1 MKGKE
6 SMTKNNNFIR
16 KFSAGLMASLCAVSM
31 LATPMTGMISASA
44 ASSATENEA
53 FPSADEVIAQAAT
66 LLGSPYGWG
75 FKGYTGVYYQGSYSP
90 LSLDYVRQ
98 QGVDCSGLIYYTL
111 AHLGYSTSG
120 FSWNNPVPVDTPHWL
135 SVSDNCT
142 ITYNGVTSKI
152 DVEKEN
158 IPYKECPYWECA
170 DGSTITPGS
179 VVIADNL
186 DGEDHSWIYI
196 GEFNNRDEV
205 IAYLK
210 KIGVN
215 ESYINSNTV
224 GDGSGDGG
232 THWRIESNG
241 SQGCVINNRT
251 DGKQATALNM
261 FAFRVSKTDVEFSVT
276 KLDKD
281 TQMVIGKSPVDNSS
295 AVYGVY
301 KDKECK
307 NKVGEI
313 TIGEKGK
320 GTIKLPSG
328 TYYAKEIKAPT
339 GYELDP
345 TVHTL
350 KSGQTIQS
358 IEVTEKGSI
367 VVNKTA
373 EDGITSGREF
383 KVTGS
388 NGSSYTAKTNSN
400 GKAEFNN
407 LVVYDMKTGKPVT
420 YTVSEINV
428 DTRYVVPKA
437 QDVTLT
443 NGNAD
448 LTVAVDFENDLKKG
462 NIKINK
468 QSEDNQNGDRT
479 FTVTG
484 GGQTY
489 TMTTANDGTAIFAGI
504 PVYDSNNN
512 PITYTISEKDVP
524 VRYVVPAD
532 QKTTLTADATVDVK
546 FENKLKKFTAEVV
559 KKDAESVTAQG
570 DATLAGATYGLYHD
584 GNRVATYTTD
594 ENGHFITDEFVCGNY
609 TLQELTPSQGYQ
621 LNDEIYKVG
630 AEPQNYKVEV
640 NPIALDVTEDVVK
653 GKVSII
659 KHSDDGTTGIETPE
673 VGAEFEVFLK
683 SAGSYN
689 NAKEIEHDYLTT
701 DEYGFAE
708 TKELPYGTYT
718 VHQTT
723 GWKNTEYVED
733 FDVIIS
739 EDGKTYP
746 YILNDA
752 VITANI
758 RIVKKD
764 AETGN
769 VIPVSGVG
777 FKVWSVDDGKYIS
790 QSINY
795 PTEETIDTFYTNET
809 GSLMLPNELV
819 YGNYELHEVKAPTGY
834 FLNAEPV
841 AFVVDGTDKT
851 IEVEKYDTAQKGII
865 SVSKRG
871 DIFKTVKSIAPA
883 IRINENGETETAGYM
898 TYYPIF
904 EESSLGGAEF
914 EIIAAEDIY
923 TADGTLR
930 ASIGEVVADIITDA
944 NGNAATEPLYLG
956 KYIVREKTAPYGY
969 VLNSEEK
976 RVELTYAGQEVSIT
990 DAINN
995 TFYNDY
1001 QGVNI
1006 NLAKFME
1013 HDELFGIG
1021 TNNEYK
1027 SVVFGLYAAEDI
1039 TAVDGTVIPKDGFIA
1054 QVSLGEDMTATIT
1067 EKLPFAKYYVQEIA
1081 TDEHYMLN
1089 GEKYLVN
1096 FEYMGQKMT
1105 TVNIDCGTF
1114 INDLKRGS
1122 VSGKK
1127 VNEHGDPLENAL
1139 FGLFN
1144 AEETEF
1150 TAENAYFTDE
1160 SDEDGNFGFTD
1171 IPYGKYIVKE
1181 IAAPTGYILS
1191 DDQYPVTISE
1201 NDDIVEI
1208 TAENK
1213 PITVSIS
1220 KADIYGNELEGA
1232 SMQLIDENGD
1242 IVDEWTSDSDNHII
1256 TNIPAGGYTL
1266 KEVAAPDGYIIAT
1279 DISFTI
1285 DEYGNVTVDGVE
1297 AIAETEDGIPC
1308 VTMIDNTTIVKISK
1322 QDMTTGTELA
1332 GAKLQVIDKDGNVI
1346 EEWVSTNEPHYIE
1359 AKLIAGETYT
1369 LREITA
1375 PDGYNT
1381 AEDIEFTVNADGSVT
1396 EVTMKDEAIVVTVP
1410 TVPTGDTGKSLL
1422 GYIMLFI
1429 GLVIV
1434 NVLIFTRK
1442 KKEELSDDYAELCP
1456 DYIEG
1461 ENE

>member
-1 MKGKE
+1 
-6 SMTKNNNFIR
+6 MTKNNNFIR
-16 KFSAGLMASLCAVSM
+16 KLSAGLMASLCAVSM
-31 LATPMTGMISASA
+31 LTTPMTGIISASA
-44 ASSATENEA
+44 ASTSTENEA

-158 IPYKECPYWECA
+158 IPYKERPYWECA

-196 GEFNNRDEV
+196 GEFNNRDDV

-437 QDVTLT
+437 QNVTLT

-448 LTVAVDFENDLKKG
+448 LTVAVDFENGLKKG

-484 GGQTY
+484 DGQTY

-504 PVYDSNNN
+504 PVYDSNNK

-532 QKTTLTADATVDVK
+532 QKTALTADATVDVK

-559 KKDAESVTAQG
+559 KKDVESVTAQG

-584 GNRVATYTTD
+584 GERIATYTTD
-594 ENGHFITDEFVCGNY
+594 ENGHFITDEFPCGNY
-609 TLQELTPSQGYQ
+609 TLQELTPSKGYT

-630 AEPQNYKVEV
+630 AEPQNYEVEV

-659 KHSDDGTTGIETPE
+659 KHSDDEDE
-673 VGAEFEVFLK
+673 NVENLESDAEFEVYLK
-683 SAGSYN
+683 SAGSYDK
-689 NAKEIEHDYLTT
+689 AKETERDRLVT
-701 DEYGFAE
+701 DKDGFAQ
-708 TKELPYGTYT
+708 TKNMPYGTYT
-718 VHQTT
+718 VHQTKT
-723 GWKNTEYVED
+723 VNDAAFVTD
-733 FDVIIS
+733 FDVNIT
-739 EDGKTYP
+739 ENGKTYE
-746 YILNDA
+746 YILNNKPFRSYIH
-752 VITANI
+752 VSKI
-758 RIVKKD
+758 D
-764 AETGN
+764 AETGK
-769 VIPVSGVG
+769 VIPYEGAG
-777 FKVWSVDDGKYIS
+777 FKIYDGNGKLVNLGS
-790 QSINY
+790 
-795 PTEETIDTFYTNET
+795 DTLYTNKNGYLIT
-809 GSLMLPNELV
+809 PDSLKYGEYTLVEVQAPIGYVLDSTPVPFTVNADNANEENAV
-819 YGNYELHEVKAPTGY
+819 NIIRVTKA
-834 FLNAEPV
+834 
-841 AFVVDGTDKT
+841 
-851 IEVEKYDTAQKGII
+851 DTAQKGRI

-871 DIFKTVKSIAPA
+871 DIFKTVESIAPA
-883 IRINENGETETAGYM
+883 ISMNEDGEIETAGFM

-904 EESSLGGAEF
+904 EESGLGGAEF
-914 EIIAAEDIY
+914 EVIAAEDIY

-1054 QVSLGEDMTATIT
+1054 QVSLGENMTATIT

-1096 FEYMGQKMT
+1096 FEYMGQEQT
-1105 TVNIDCGTF
+1105 TVYIDCGTF

-1139 FGLFN
+1139 FGLFS
-1144 AEETEF
+1144 ADETEF
-1150 TAENAYFTDE
+1150 TAENAYLTDE
-1160 SDEDGNFGFTD
+1160 SDENGNFGFLD

-1191 DDQYPVTISE
+1191 DEQYPVTISE
-1201 NDDIVEI
+1201 NGDVIEI

-1213 PITVSIS
+1213 AITVSIS
-1220 KADIYGNELEGA
+1220 KADIYGTELEGA
-1232 SMQLIDENGD
+1232 SMQLIDENGE
-1242 IVDEWTSDSDNHII
+1242 VTDEWTSDGENHII
-1256 TNIPAGGYTL
+1256 TNIPAGSYTL

-1279 DISFTI
+1279 DIIFTI
-1285 DEYGNVTVDGVE
+1285 DEYGNVTVDDVE

-1396 EVTMKDEAIVVTVP
+1396 EVVMKDSKIITTTP
-1410 TVPTGDTGKSLL
+1410 TVPTGDAGNSPL
-1422 GYIMLFI
+1422 GYILLFI

-1434 NVLIFTRK
+1434 NVLLFTRK
-1442 KKEELSDDYAELCP
+1442 KKEEPADDYAELCP

>member
-1 MKGKE
+1 
-6 SMTKNNNFIR
+6 MTKNNTRNHKGFM
-16 KFSAGLMASLCAVSM
+16 KKLSAGLMASLCALSVIGSSV
-31 LATPMTGMISASA
+31 TNIGITASA
-44 ASSATENEA
+44 AMTTENTA
-53 FPSADEVIAQAAT
+53 FPSADAVIAQAAT

-75 FKGYTGVYYQGSYSP
+75 FKGYTGVYYQDSYSP

-98 QGVDCSGLIYYTL
+98 QGVDCSGLLYYTL
-111 AHLGYSTSG
+111 THLGYSTSG

-135 SVSDNCT
+135 SVNDNCT
-142 ITYNGVTSKI
+142 ITYKGVTSKI
-152 DVEKEN
+152 DVEKAN
-158 IPYKECPYWECA
+158 IPYTERPYWECA

-179 VVIADNL
+179 MVIADNL
-186 DGEDHSWIYI
+186 NGEDHSWIYM
-196 GEFNNRDEV
+196 GEFNNRNEV
-205 IAYLK
+205 ISYLK
-210 KIGVN
+210 SIGVN

-241 SQGCVINNRT
+241 SNGCVINNRT
-251 DGKQATALNM
+251 DGKKATAMNM
-261 FAFRVSKTDVEFSVT
+261 YAFRVTQNEVEFSVT

-313 TIGEKGK
+313 TIGDKGK

-339 GYELDP
+339 GYDIDA
-345 TVHTL
+345 TVYTL
-350 KSGQTIQS
+350 TSGKS
-358 IEVTEKGSI
+358 VTVNETRTSGKI

-373 EDGITSGREF
+373 EDGIVGDREF

-388 NGSSYTAKTNSN
+388 NGKTITKKTNGN
-400 GKAEFNN
+400 GVAEFSG
-407 LVVYDMKTGKPVT
+407 LDVYDLTNGKPVT
-420 YTVSEINV
+420 YNVSEINV
-428 DTRYVVPKA
+428 DNRYETPKA
-437 QDVTLT
+437 QDITLT
-443 NGNAD
+443 SGNAD
-448 LTVAVDFENDLKKG
+448 LTVAVDFENTLKKG

-468 QSEDNQNGDRT
+468 QSEDGQNGDRT
-479 FTVTG
+479 FTITG
-484 GGQTY
+484 GGETY
-489 TMTTANDGTAIFAGI
+489 TLTTANDGTAIIANI
-504 PVYDSNNN
+504 PVYDSSNQ

-532 QKTTLTADATVDVK
+532 QTATLTADATVDVK

-570 DATLAGATYGLYHD
+570 DATLAGATYGLYRD
-584 GNRVATYTTD
+584 GERVATYTTD

-609 TLQELTPSQGYQ
+609 TLQELTPSQRYQ

-673 VGAEFEVFLK
+673 NGAEFEVYLK

-689 NAKEIEHDYLTT
+689 NAKETERDYLTT

-739 EDGKTYP
+739 EEGKTYP

-777 FKVWSVDDGKYIS
+777 FKVWSIDDEKYIS
-790 QSINY
+790 QAVNY
-795 PTEETIDTFYTNET
+795 PEETTLDTFYTNET

-851 IEVEKYDTAQKGII
+851 IEVEKYDTAQKGRI

-871 DIFKTVKSIAPA
+871 DIFKTVRSIAPA
-883 IRINENGETETAGYM
+883 IRINENGETETAGCM

-904 EESSLGGAEF
+904 EESGLGGAEF
-914 EIIAAEDIY
+914 EVIAAEDIY

-1027 SVVFGLYAAEDI
+1027 SVLFGLYAAEEI
-1039 TAVDGTVIPKDGFIA
+1039 TAADGTVIPEDGFIA
-1054 QVSLGEDMTATIT
+1054 QVSLGEDMTATIA
-1067 EKLPFAKYYVQEIA
+1067 EKLPFGKYYVQEIA

-1096 FEYMGQKMT
+1096 YEYMGQKMT

-1114 INDLKRGS
+1114 INDLKRGT

-1139 FGLFN
+1139 FGLFS
-1144 AEETEF
+1144 ADETEF
-1150 TAENAYFTDE
+1150 TAENAYLTDE
-1160 SDEDGNFGFTD
+1160 SDENGNFGFVD

-1191 DDQYPVTISE
+1191 DEQYPVIISE
-1201 NDDIVEI
+1201 NGDVIEI

-1213 PITVSIS
+1213 AITVSIS
-1220 KADIYGNELEGA
+1220 KADIYGNELTGA

-1242 IVDEWTSDSDNHII
+1242 VIDEWTSDGENHII
-1256 TNIPAGGYTL
+1256 TNVPAGGYTL
-1266 KEVAAPDGYIIAT
+1266 KEVAAPDGYVIAT

-1285 DEYGNVTVDGVE
+1285 AEYGNVTVEGVE
-1297 AIAETEDGIPC
+1297 ATSETEDGIPC
-1308 VTMIDNTTIVKISK
+1308 VTMIDDTTIVKISK

-1346 EEWVSTNEPHYIE
+1346 EEWLSTNEPHYIE
-1359 AKLIAGETYT
+1359 AKLIAGESYT

-1396 EVTMKDEAIVVTVP
+1396 EVTMKDEVIVVTVP
-1410 TVPTGDTGKSLL
+1410 TVPTGDAGKSPL

-1429 GLVIV
+1429 GLVII
-1434 NVLIFTRK
+1434 NVLLFTRK
-1442 KKEELSDDYAELCP
+1442 KKEEPSDDYAELCP

>member
-1 MKGKE
+1 MI
-6 SMTKNNNFIR
+6 KNRIINRIG
-16 KFSAGLMASLCAVSM
+16 AGLLAMSCAFSVLGTTIPS
-31 LATPMTGMISASA
+31 ISANA
-44 ASSATENEA
+44 AMTTENEA
-53 FPSADEVIAQAAT
+53 FPSADEVIAEAAT

-75 FKGYTGVYYQGSYSP
+75 FKGYTGVYYQDSYSP

-135 SVSDNCT
+135 SLNDNCT
-142 ITYNGVTSKI
+142 ITYKGVTSKI

-158 IPYKECPYWECA
+158 ISYKERPYWECA

-186 DGEDHSWIYI
+186 NGEDHSWIYI

-215 ESYINSNTV
+215 ESYININTV

-261 FAFRVSKTDVEFSVT
+261 FAFRVSERDVTFEI
-276 KLDKD
+276 DKYNKD
-281 TQMVIGKSPVDNSS
+281 GNLVGKSAVDNSS
-295 AVYGVY
+295 AVYGIY
-301 KDKECK
+301 SDKECTK
-307 NKVGEI
+307 SVGTI
-313 TIGEKGK
+313 TIGADGK
-320 GTIKLPSG
+320 GATSLPRG

-345 TVHTL
+345 TVY
-350 KSGQTIQS
+350 TITPGTTN
-358 IEVTEKGSI
+358 VTEDYKFGSI
-367 VVNKTA
+367 KINKTA
-373 EDGITSGREF
+373 EDGVIADREF
-383 KVTGS
+383 KMSWTE
-388 NGSSYTAKTNSN
+388 NGKEQSKTAKTDNS
-400 GKAEFNN
+400 GIAYFPN
-407 LVVYDMKTGKPVT
+407 LKVYDISSGNAIS
-420 YTVSEINV
+420 YTVSEVNT
-428 DTRYVVPKA
+428 DAKYVVPKS
-437 QDVTLT
+437 QDITLT
-443 NGNAD
+443 SGNAD
-448 LTVAVDFENDLKKG
+448 L
-462 NIKINK
+462 
-468 QSEDNQNGDRT
+468 
-479 FTVTG
+479 
-484 GGQTY
+484 
-489 TMTTANDGTAIFAGI
+489 
-504 PVYDSNNN
+504 
-512 PITYTISEKDVP
+512 
-524 VRYVVPAD
+524 
-532 QKTTLTADATVDVK
+532 TVDVK
-546 FENKLKKFTAEVV
+546 FENKLKKFTAEIT
-559 KKDAESVTAQG
+559 KKDSENITAQG
-570 DATLAGATYGLYHD
+570 DATLAGATYGLYRD

-594 ENGHFITDEFVCGNY
+594 ENGHFVTDEFVCGNY

-653 GKVSII
+653 GRISLI

-673 VGAEFEVFLK
+673 NGAEFEVYLK

-689 NAKEIEHDYLTT
+689 NAKETERDYLIT
-701 DEYGFAE
+701 DENGYAQ

-718 VHQTT
+718 VHQIT
-723 GWKNTEYVED
+723 GWENTDYVED
-733 FDVIIS
+733 FDVIVD
-739 EDGKTYP
+739 ENGKNYP

-769 VIPVSGVG
+769 VIPVSGIG
-777 FKVWSVDDGKYIS
+777 FQIWSVDDEKYIS

-795 PTEETIDTFYTNET
+795 PEETTLDTFYTNET
-809 GSLMLPNELV
+809 GSLMLPKELV

-841 AFVVDGTDKT
+841 PFTVDGTEKT
-851 IEVEKYDTAQKGII
+851 IEVEKYDTAQKGRI

-871 DIFKTVKSIAPA
+871 EIFKSVQAVGPA
-883 IRINENGETETAGYM
+883 IWTDENGATQTAGFM
-898 TYYPIF
+898 TYTPVF
-904 EESSLGGAEF
+904 EESGLGGAEF
-914 EIIAAEDIY
+914 EVVAAEDIY

-930 ASIGEVVADIITDA
+930 ATNGEVVADIITDKD
-944 NGNAATEPLYLG
+944 GNAATEPLYLG
-956 KYIVREKTAPYGY
+956 KYIVKEKKAPYGY
-969 VLNSEEK
+969 VLNTEAKE
-976 RVELTYAGQEVSIT
+976 VELTYAGQEVAIT

-995 TFYNDY
+995 TFNNDY
-1001 QGVNI
+1001 QGVKI
-1006 NLAKFME
+1006 SLAKFME
-1013 HDELFGIG
+1013 HDELYDIG
-1021 TNNEYK
+1021 DKDEYK
-1027 SVVFGLYAAEDI
+1027 NVIFGLYAAEDI
-1039 TAVDGTVIPKDGFIA
+1039 TAADGTVIPENGFIA
-1054 QVSLGEDMTATIT
+1054 QVSLGEYMTATIA
-1067 EKLPFAKYYVQEIA
+1067 EKLPFSRYYVQEIA
-1081 TDEHYMLN
+1081 TDEHYVIN
-1089 GEKYLVN
+1089 GEKNLVN
-1096 FEYMGQKMT
+1096 FQYMGQEMT

-1127 VNEHGDPLENAL
+1127 VNEHGDSLENAL
-1139 FGLFN
+1139 FGLFKKD
-1144 AEETEF
+1144 ETEF
-1150 TAENAYFTDE
+1150 TAENAYLTST

-1171 IPYGKYIVKE
+1171 IPYGEYIVKE
-1181 IAAPTGYILS
+1181 IATPTGYILS
-1191 DDQYPVTISE
+1191 DEQYPVVIAE
-1201 NDDIVEI
+1201 DGDVVEI

-1213 PITVSIS
+1213 VITVSIS
-1220 KADIYGNELEGA
+1220 KVDLYGNELTGA

-1242 IVDEWTSDSDNHII
+1242 IVDEWTSDGENHII

-1266 KEVAAPDGYIIAT
+1266 KEIAAPDGYVIAT

-1285 DEYGNVTVDGVE
+1285 DEYGNVTVKNVDT
-1297 AIAETEDGIPC
+1297 AAFTEDGIPY
-1308 VTMIDNTTIVKISK
+1308 VPMVDNATIVKISK
-1322 QDMTTGTELA
+1322 QDMTNGTELA
-1332 GAKLQVIDKDGNVI
+1332 GAKLQVIDKDGKVV
-1346 EEWVSTNEPHYIE
+1346 EEWVSGIEPHFIK

-1369 LREITA
+1369 LHEITA

-1381 AEDIEFTVNADGSVT
+1381 AEDIEFTVNADGIVT
-1396 EVTMKDEAIVVTVP
+1396 EVTMKDKAIVV
-1410 TVPTGDTGKSLL
+1410 TVPTGDTGKDPL
-1422 GYIMLFI
+1422 GYILLFI

-1434 NVLIFTRK
+1434 NVLLFTRK
-1442 KKEELSDDYAELCP
+1442 KKEEPVDDYAELCP
-1456 DYIEG
+1456 DFIEG

>member
-1 MKGKE
+1 
-6 SMTKNNNFIR
+6 MTKNDNFIR
-16 KFSAGLMASLCAVSM
+16 KISAGLMASLCAVSM

-44 ASSATENEA
+44 ASAATENEA

-111 AHLGYSTSG
+111 SHLGYSTSG

-135 SVSDNCT
+135 SVNDNCT

-158 IPYKECPYWECA
+158 IPYKQRPYWECA

-205 IAYLK
+205 IAYLR

-215 ESYINSNTV
+215 ENYINSTTV
-224 GDGSGDGG
+224 GDGNGEGG

-261 FAFRVSKTDVEFSVT
+261 FAFRVSKADVEFSVT

-295 AVYGVY
+295 AIYGVY

-345 TVHTL
+345 TIHTL

-373 EDGITSGREF
+373 EDGITSDREF

-420 YTVSEINV
+420 YTISEINV
-428 DTRYVVPKA
+428 DTRYVEPKA

-448 LTVAVDFENDLKKG
+448 LTIAVDFENNLKKG

-468 QSEDNQNGDRT
+468 QSEDNQNGDRY
-479 FTVTG
+479 FVVTG

-512 PITYTISEKDVP
+512 PITYTIYEKDVP

-546 FENKLKKFTAEVV
+546 FENKLKKFTAEVI

-584 GNRVATYTTD
+584 GERIATYTTD
-594 ENGHFITDEFVCGNY
+594 ENGYFITDEFPCGNY
-609 TLQELTPSQGYQ
+609 TLQELTPSKGYT

-630 AEPQNYKVEV
+630 AEPQNYEIETS
-640 NPIALDVTEDVVK
+640 PIALDVTEEVVK

-659 KHSDDGTTGIETPE
+659 KHSDDNDNTVENLE
-673 VGAEFEVFLK
+673 SGAEFEVYLK
-683 SAGSYN
+683 SAGGYDK
-689 NAKEIEHDYLTT
+689 AKETERDYLIT
-701 DEYGFAE
+701 DGKGYAE

-718 VHQTT
+718 VHQTKT
-723 GWKNTEYVED
+723 VNDAAFVDD
-733 FDVIIS
+733 FDVNII
-739 EDGKTYP
+739 ENHRTYE
-746 YILNDA
+746 YILNNKPFRSYIH
-752 VITANI
+752 VTKI
-758 RIVKKD
+758 D
-764 AETGN
+764 AETGK
-769 VIPVSGVG
+769 VIPYEGAG
-777 FKVWSVDDGKYIS
+777 FKIYDGNGKIVNLGTD
-790 QSINY
+790 IL
-795 PTEETIDTFYTNET
+795 YTNKDGYLVT
-809 GSLMLPNELV
+809 PDSLKYGEYTLV
-819 YGNYELHEVKAPTGY
+819 EVQAPMGYVLDSTPVPFRVNADNADEENAVNIIKVIKA
-834 FLNAEPV
+834 
-841 AFVVDGTDKT
+841 DS
-851 IEVEKYDTAQKGII
+851 AQKGKI

-871 DIFKTVKSIAPA
+871 DIFQSVTA
-883 IRINENGETETAGYM
+883 ISSAYENKDGEYM
-898 TYYPIF
+898 ESSTTYTPVF
-904 EESSLGGAEF
+904 EESGLSGAEF
-914 EIIAAEDIY
+914 EVIAAEDIY
-923 TADGTLR
+923 TADGSLR
-930 ASIGEVVADIITDA
+930 AEKEEIVADIITDA
-944 NGNAATEPLYLG
+944 DGNAVTEPLYLG

-969 VLNSEEK
+969 ILNSEAKE
-976 RVELTYAGQEVSIT
+976 VELIYAGQEVSIT

-1013 HDELFGIG
+1013 DDELFDIG

-1027 SVVFGLYAAEDI
+1027 SVLFGLYAAEDI
-1039 TAVDGTVIPKDGFIA
+1039 TAADGTVIPEDGFIA
-1054 QVSLGEDMTATIT
+1054 QVSLGEDMTATIA

-1096 FEYMGQKMT
+1096 FEYMGQEQT
-1105 TVNIDCGTF
+1105 TVYIDCGTF

-1139 FGLFN
+1139 FGLFS

-1150 TAENAYFTDE
+1150 TVENAYLTDE
-1160 SDEDGNFGFTD
+1160 SDKGGNFSFTD

-1181 IAAPTGYILS
+1181 ITAPTGYILS
-1191 DDQYPVTISE
+1191 DEQYPVTISE
-1201 NDDIVEI
+1201 NGDVVEI

-1213 PITVSIS
+1213 AITVSIS
-1220 KADIYGNELEGA
+1220 KEDIYGNELEGA
-1232 SMQLIDENGD
+1232 SMKLIDENGD
-1242 IVDEWTSDSDNHII
+1242 IVDEWTSDGENHII

-1266 KEVAAPDGYIIAT
+1266 KEVAAPDGYVIAT

-1285 DEYGNVTVDGVE
+1285 DKYGNITVDGVE
-1297 AIAETEDGIPC
+1297 ATAETEDGIPC

-1322 QDMTTGTELA
+1322 QDMTTGTELS
-1332 GAKLQVIDKDGNVI
+1332 GAKLQIIDKDGNVI

-1396 EVTMKDEAIVVTVP
+1396 EVVMKDSKIITTTP
-1410 TVPTGDTGKSLL
+1410 TVPTGDAGKSPL
-1422 GYIMLFI
+1422 GYILLFI

-1434 NVLIFTRK
+1434 NVLLFTKK
-1442 KKEELSDDYAELCP
+1442 KKEELADDYAELCP

>member
-1 MKGKE
+1 
-6 SMTKNNNFIR
+6 
-16 KFSAGLMASLCAVSM
+16 
-31 LATPMTGMISASA
+31 
-44 ASSATENEA
+44 
-53 FPSADEVIAQAAT
+53 
-66 LLGSPYGWG
+66 
-75 FKGYTGVYYQGSYSP
+75 
-90 LSLDYVRQ
+90 
-98 QGVDCSGLIYYTL
+98 
-111 AHLGYSTSG
+111 
-120 FSWNNPVPVDTPHWL
+120 
-135 SVSDNCT
+135 
-142 ITYNGVTSKI
+142 
-152 DVEKEN
+152 
-158 IPYKECPYWECA
+158 
-170 DGSTITPGS
+170 
-179 VVIADNL
+179 
-186 DGEDHSWIYI
+186 
-196 GEFNNRDEV
+196 
-205 IAYLK
+205 
-210 KIGVN
+210 
-215 ESYINSNTV
+215 
-224 GDGSGDGG
+224 
-232 THWRIESNG
+232 
-241 SQGCVINNRT
+241 
-251 DGKQATALNM
+251 
-261 FAFRVSKTDVEFSVT
+261 
-276 KLDKD
+276 
-281 TQMVIGKSPVDNSS
+281 
-295 AVYGVY
+295 
-301 KDKECK
+301 
-307 NKVGEI
+307 
-313 TIGEKGK
+313 
-320 GTIKLPSG
+320 
-328 TYYAKEIKAPT
+328 
-339 GYELDP
+339 
-345 TVHTL
+345 
-350 KSGQTIQS
+350 
-358 IEVTEKGSI
+358 
-367 VVNKTA
+367 
-373 EDGITSGREF
+373 
-383 KVTGS
+383 
-388 NGSSYTAKTNSN
+388 
-400 GKAEFNN
+400 
-407 LVVYDMKTGKPVT
+407 
-420 YTVSEINV
+420 
-428 DTRYVVPKA
+428 
-437 QDVTLT
+437 
-443 NGNAD
+443 
-448 LTVAVDFENDLKKG
+448 
-462 NIKINK
+462 
-468 QSEDNQNGDRT
+468 
-479 FTVTG
+479 
-484 GGQTY
+484 
-489 TMTTANDGTAIFAGI
+489 MTTANDGTAIFAGI
-504 PVYDSNNN
+504 PVYDSKNK

-559 KKDAESVTAQG
+559 KKDVESVTAQG

-594 ENGHFITDEFVCGNY
+594 ENGHFVTDEFVCGNY
-609 TLQELTPSQGYQ
+609 TLQELTPSKGYT

-673 VGAEFEVFLK
+673 VGAEFEVYLK
-683 SAGSYN
+683 SADSYD
-689 NAKEIEHDYLTT
+689 NAKENERDYLIT

-777 FKVWSVDDGKYIS
+777 FKVWSIDDEKYIS
-790 QSINY
+790 QSVNY
-795 PTEETIDTFYTNET
+795 PVEETIDTFYTNET

-851 IEVEKYDTAQKGII
+851 IEVEKYDIAQKGRI

-871 DIFKTVKSIAPA
+871 DIFKTVRSIAPA
-883 IRINENGETETAGYM
+883 IRINENGETETAGCM

-904 EESSLGGAEF
+904 EESGLGGAEF
-914 EIIAAEDIY
+914 EVIAAEDIY

-930 ASIGEVVADIITDA
+930 ASAGEVVADIITDKD
-944 NGNAATEPLYLG
+944 GNAATVPLYLG
-956 KYIVREKTAPYGY
+956 KYIVREKIAPYGY
-969 VLNSEEK
+969 VLCSEEK
-976 RVELTYAGQEVSIT
+976 EVELTYAGQEVSIT
-990 DAINN
+990 DTVKS
-995 TFYNDY
+995 TFNNDY

-1013 HDELFGIG
+1013 HDELFDIG
-1021 TNNEYK
+1021 DNNEYK
-1027 SVVFGLYAAEDI
+1027 SVLFGLYAAEEI
-1039 TAVDGTVIPKDGFIA
+1039 TAADGTVIPEDGFIA
-1054 QVSLGEDMTATIT
+1054 QVSLGEDMTATIA
-1067 EKLPFAKYYVQEIA
+1067 EKLPFGKYYVQEIA

-1096 FEYMGQKMT
+1096 YEYMGQKMT

-1139 FGLFN
+1139 FGLFS
-1144 AEETEF
+1144 ADETEF
-1150 TAENAYFTDE
+1150 TAENAYLTDE
-1160 SDEDGNFGFTD
+1160 SDENGNFGFVD

-1191 DDQYPVTISE
+1191 DEQYPVTISE
-1201 NDDIVEI
+1201 NGDVIEI

-1213 PITVSIS
+1213 AITVSIS

-1232 SMQLIDENGD
+1232 SMQLIDENGEV
-1242 IVDEWTSDSDNHII
+1242 VDEWTSDGENHII
-1256 TNIPAGGYTL
+1256 TNIPAGSYTL

-1279 DISFTI
+1279 DIIFTI
-1285 DEYGNVTVDGVE
+1285 DEYGNVTVDDVE

-1308 VTMIDNTTIVKISK
+1308 VTIIDNTTIVKISK

-1396 EVTMKDEAIVVTVP
+1396 EVVMKDSKIIT
-1410 TVPTGDTGKSLL
+1410 TTPTGDEGNSPL
-1422 GYIMLFI
+1422 GYILLFI

-1434 NVLIFTRK
+1434 NVLLFTRK
-1442 KKEELSDDYAELCP
+1442 KKEEPSDDYAELCP

>member
-1 MKGKE
+1 
-6 SMTKNNNFIR
+6 MTKNNSIIR
-16 KFSAGLMASLCAVSM
+16 KLSAGLMASLCAVSM
-31 LATPMTGMISASA
+31 LATPMTGVLTASA
-44 ASSATENEA
+44 ASTSTENEA

-75 FKGYTGVYYQGSYSP
+75 FKGYTGVYYQDSYSP

-135 SVSDNCT
+135 SVNDNCT

-158 IPYKECPYWECA
+158 IPYKERPYWECA

-186 DGEDHSWIYI
+186 NGEDHSWIYI

-313 TIGEKGK
+313 TIGDKGK
-320 GTIKLPSG
+320 GSIKLPNG

-339 GYELDP
+339 GYDLDP
-345 TVHTL
+345 TVYPL
-350 KSGQTIQS
+350 KAGQTVQS

-373 EDGITSGREF
+373 EDGIKGDREF

-420 YTVSEINV
+420 YTISEINV
-428 DTRYVVPKA
+428 DTRYEVPKA
-437 QDVTLT
+437 QDVTLI

-448 LTVAVDFENDLKKG
+448 LTVAVDFENVLKKG

-468 QSEDNQNGDRT
+468 QSEDGQNGDRT
-479 FTVTG
+479 FTITG
-484 GGQTY
+484 GGETY
-489 TMTTANDGTAIFAGI
+489 TLTTANDGTAILASI
-504 PVYDSNNN
+504 PVYDSSNQ

-532 QKTTLTADATVDVK
+532 QTATLTADATVNVK
-546 FENKLKKFTAEVV
+546 FENKLKKFTAEIA
-559 KKDAESVTAQG
+559 KKDSENITAQG
-570 DATLAGATYGLYHD
+570 DATLAGATYGLYRD
-584 GNRVATYTTD
+584 GERVATYTTD
-594 ENGHFITDEFVCGNY
+594 ENGHFVTDEFVCGNY

-621 LNDEIYKVG
+621 LNDEIYAVG

-653 GKVSII
+653 GNISII
-659 KHSDDGTTGIETPE
+659 KHSDDEDDKVENLET
-673 VGAEFEVFLK
+673 GAEFEVYLK
-683 SAGSYN
+683 SAGNYDK
-689 NAKEIEHDYLTT
+689 AKETERDYLTT
-701 DEYGFAE
+701 DENGFAQ
-708 TKELPYGTYT
+708 TKDMPYGVYT
-718 VHQTT
+718 VHQTKT
-723 GWKNTEYVED
+723 VNDAAFVAD
-733 FDVIIS
+733 FDVTIAK
-739 EDGKTYP
+739 EGQTYE
-746 YILNDA
+746 YILNNKPFRSYIH
-752 VITANI
+752 VTK
-758 RIVKKD
+758 VD
-764 AETGN
+764 AETGK
-769 VIPVSGVG
+769 VIPYEGAG
-777 FKVWSVDDGKYIS
+777 FQIYDSNGNL
-790 QSINY
+790 INLG
-795 PTEETIDTFYTNET
+795 TDTFYTNSEGYLIT
-809 GSLMLPNELV
+809 PDSLKYGDYSLV
-819 YGNYELHEVKAPTGY
+819 EVQAPVGY
-834 FLNAEPV
+834 VLDSTPVSFTVNAENADEGNAV
-841 AFVVDGTDKT
+841 NIIKVTKA
-851 IEVEKYDTAQKGII
+851 DTAQKGRI

-871 DIFKTVKSIAPA
+871 EIFKTVQAIGPA
-883 IRINENGETETAGYM
+883 IWTDENGETQTAGFT
-898 TYYPIF
+898 TYTPVF
-904 EESSLGGAEF
+904 EESGLGGAEF
-914 EIIAAEDIY
+914 EVIAAEDIY

-930 ASIGEVVADIITDA
+930 ASAGEVVADIITDKD
-944 NGNAATEPLYLG
+944 GNASTEPLYLG
-956 KYIVREKTAPYGY
+956 KYVVKEKTAPYGY
-969 VLNSEEK
+969 VQNDEAKE
-976 RVELTYAGQEVSIT
+976 VELTYAGQEVSIT
-990 DAINN
+990 DAVNN
-995 TFYNDY
+995 TFNNDY
-1001 QGVNI
+1001 QRVKI
-1006 NLAKFME
+1006 SLAKFME
-1013 HDELFGIG
+1013 HDELFDIG
-1021 TNNEYK
+1021 ENDEYK
-1027 SVVFGLYAAEDI
+1027 KVTFGLYAAEDI
-1039 TAVDGTVIPKDGFIA
+1039 TAADGTVIPEDGFIA
-1054 QVSLGEDMTATIT
+1054 QVSLGEDMTADFT
-1067 EKLPFAKYYVQEIA
+1067 EKLPFSRYYVQEIA

-1096 FEYMGQKMT
+1096 FQYMGQEMS

-1114 INDLKRGS
+1114 INDIKRGS

-1127 VNEHGDPLENAL
+1127 VNENGDPLENAL
-1139 FGLFN
+1139 FGLFK
-1144 AEETEF
+1144 ADETEF
-1150 TAENAYFTDE
+1150 TAENAYLTDE

-1171 IPYGKYIVKE
+1171 IPYGEYIVKE

-1191 DDQYPVTISE
+1191 DEQYPVAIAE
-1201 NDDIVEI
+1201 NGDIVEI

-1213 PITVSIS
+1213 ALTVSIS
-1220 KADIYGNELEGA
+1220 KEDLYGNELTGA
-1232 SMQLIDENGD
+1232 SMQLIDENGK
-1242 IVDEWTSDSDNHII
+1242 IVEEWTSDGENHII

-1266 KEVAAPDGYIIAT
+1266 KEVAAPDGYVIAT

-1297 AIAETEDGIPC
+1297 ANAFDDDGNPI
-1308 VTMIDNTTIVKISK
+1308 VTMIDDATLVKISK

-1332 GAKLQVIDKDGNVI
+1332 GATLQVIDKDGTVV
-1346 EEWVSTNEPHYIE
+1346 EEWVSGTEPHYIE

-1381 AEDIEFTVNADGSVT
+1381 AEDIEFTVKADGSVT
-1396 EVTMKDEAIVVTVP
+1396 EVTMKDEAIIVTTPNVA
-1410 TVPTGDTGKSLL
+1410 TGDTGKSPL
-1422 GYIMLFI
+1422 GYIMLI
-1429 GLVIV
+1429 AGLVLLTV
-1434 NVLIFTRK
+1434 SIFARK
-1442 KKEELSDDYAELCP
+1442 KKEEPADDYAELCP
-1456 DYIEG
+1456 DFIEG
-1461 ENE
+1461 EED

>member
-1 MKGKE
+1 MYNRIIKRIG
-6 SMTKNNNFIR
+6 
-16 KFSAGLMASLCAVSM
+16 AGLIAMSCAFSV
-31 LATPMTGMISASA
+31 LGATIPSISANA
-44 ASSATENEA
+44 AMTTENSA
-53 FPSADEVIAQAAT
+53 FPSADEVVAEAAT
-66 LLGSPYGWG
+66 LLGAPYGWG
-75 FKGYTGVYYQGSYSP
+75 FKGYTGVYYQDSYSP
-90 LSLDYVRQ
+90 LTLDYVRQ

-158 IPYKECPYWECA
+158 ISYKERPYWECA

-241 SQGCVINNRT
+241 SQGCVINNKT
-251 DGKQATALNM
+251 DGKQATVLNM
-261 FAFRVSKTDVEFSVT
+261 SAFRITERDVTFEISKYNTDGNLV
-276 KLDKD
+276 
-281 TQMVIGKSPVDNSS
+281 GKSSVDNSS
-295 AVYGVY
+295 AVYGIY
-301 KDKECK
+301 SDKECTK
-307 NKVGEI
+307 SVGTI
-313 TIGEKGK
+313 TIGADGR
-320 GTIKLPSG
+320 GAISLPSG

-339 GYELDP
+339 GYDVDP
-345 TVHTL
+345 TVY
-350 KSGQTIQS
+350 TITPGS
-358 IEVTEKGSI
+358 TNVTEKYKFGSI
-367 VVNKTA
+367 KINKTA
-373 EDGITSGREF
+373 EDGAVADREF
-383 KVTGS
+383 KVSWTE
-388 NGSSYTAKTNSN
+388 NGKEKSKTAKTDSSGNAS
-400 GKAEFNN
+400 FPN
-407 LVVYDMKTGKPVT
+407 LKVYDMNSGKPIS
-420 YTVSEINV
+420 YNVSEINV
-428 DTRYVVPKA
+428 DTKYVTPKA
-437 QDVTLT
+437 YDITLT
-443 NGNAD
+443 DGNAD
-448 LTVAVDFENDLKKG
+448 L
-462 NIKINK
+462 
-468 QSEDNQNGDRT
+468 S
-479 FTVTG
+479 
-484 GGQTY
+484 
-489 TMTTANDGTAIFAGI
+489 
-504 PVYDSNNN
+504 
-512 PITYTISEKDVP
+512 
-524 VRYVVPAD
+524 
-532 QKTTLTADATVDVK
+532 VDVK

-559 KKDAESVTAQG
+559 KKDSESVTAQG

-584 GNRVATYTTD
+584 GYRVATYTTD
-594 ENGHFITDEFVCGNY
+594 ENGHFVTDEFVCGNY
-609 TLQELTPSQGYQ
+609 TLQELTPSKGYT
-621 LNDEIYKVG
+621 LNDEIHKVG
-630 AEPQNYKVEV
+630 AEPQNYKVET
-640 NPIALDVTEDVVK
+640 NPIALNVTEDVVK

-673 VGAEFEVFLK
+673 NGAEFEVYLK

-689 NAKEIEHDYLTT
+689 NAKETERDYLTT
-701 DEYGFAE
+701 DENGFAE

-764 AETGN
+764 AETGK
-769 VIPVSGVG
+769 VIPVSGIG
-777 FKVWSVDDGKYIS
+777 FKVWCVDNEKYIS
-790 QSINY
+790 QTVNY
-795 PTEETIDTFYTNET
+795 PSEETIDTFYTNET
-809 GSLMLPNELV
+809 GTLMLPGELA

-834 FLNAEPV
+834 FLNSVPV
-841 AFVVDGTDKT
+841 PFTVDGTEKT
-851 IEVEKYDTAQKGII
+851 VEVEKFDTAQKGRI

-871 DIFKTVKSIAPA
+871 EMFKTVQAIGPA
-883 IRINENGETETAGYM
+883 IHTNEDGEIETAGFT
-898 TYYPIF
+898 TYTPVF
-904 EESSLGGAEF
+904 EEGGLGGAEF
-914 EIIAAEDIY
+914 EVIAAEDIY

-930 ASIGEVVADIITDA
+930 ASAGEVVADIITDKD
-944 NGNAATEPLYLG
+944 GNASTEPLYLG

-969 VLNSEEK
+969 VLNDEAKE
-976 RVELTYAGQEVSIT
+976 VELTYAGQEVSIT
-990 DAINN
+990 DAVNN
-995 TFYNDY
+995 TFNNDY
-1001 QGVNI
+1001 QRVKI
-1006 NLAKFME
+1006 SLAKFME
-1013 HDELFGIG
+1013 HDELFDIG
-1021 TNNEYK
+1021 ENDEYK
-1027 SVVFGLYAAEDI
+1027 KVTFGLYAAEDI
-1039 TAVDGTVIPKDGFIA
+1039 TAADGTVIPKDGFIA
-1054 QVSLGEDMTATIT
+1054 QVSLGEDMTADFT
-1067 EKLPFAKYYVQEIA
+1067 EKLPFSRYYVQEIA

-1089 GEKYLVN
+1089 GEKCLVN
-1096 FEYMGQKMT
+1096 FQYMGQDMK
-1105 TVNIDCGTF
+1105 TVDIDCGTF
-1114 INDLKRGS
+1114 INDIKRGS

-1127 VNEHGDPLENAL
+1127 VNENGDPLENAL
-1139 FGLFN
+1139 FGLFS
-1144 AEETEF
+1144 ADETEF
-1150 TAENAYFTDE
+1150 TAENAYLTDE

-1171 IPYGKYIVKE
+1171 IPFGEYIVKE

-1191 DDQYPVTISE
+1191 DEQYPVVIAE
-1201 NDDIVEI
+1201 NGDVVEI

-1213 PITVSIS
+1213 AITVSIS
-1220 KADIYGNELEGA
+1220 KEDLYGNELTGA
-1232 SMQLIDENGD
+1232 SMKLIDENGD
-1242 IVDEWTSDSDNHII
+1242 IVDEWTSDGENHII

-1322 QDMTTGTELA
+1322 QDMTTGTELS

-1375 PDGYNT
+1375 PDGYNA

-1396 EVTMKDEAIVVTVP
+1396 EVVMKDSKIITTTP
-1410 TVPTGDTGKSLL
+1410 TVPTGDPGKSPL
-1422 GYIMLFI
+1422 GYILLFI

-1434 NVLIFTRK
+1434 NVLLFTCK
-1442 KKEELSDDYAELCP
+1442 KKEEPADDYAELCP

>member
-1 MKGKE
+1 
-6 SMTKNNNFIR
+6 MTKNNNFIR
-16 KFSAGLMASLCAVSM
+16 KLSAGLMASLCAVSM
-31 LATPMTGMISASA
+31 LTTPMTGIISASA
-44 ASSATENEA
+44 ASTSTENEA
-53 FPSADEVIAQAAT
+53 FPSADEVI
-66 LLGSPYGWG
+66 GWG

-158 IPYKECPYWECA
+158 IPYKERPYWECA

-437 QDVTLT
+437 QNVTLT

-448 LTVAVDFENDLKKG
+448 LTVAVDFENGLNKG

-484 GGQTY
+484 DGQTY

-504 PVYDSNNN
+504 PVYDSNNK

-532 QKTTLTADATVDVK
+532 QKTALTADATVDVK
-546 FENKLKKFTAEVV
+546 FENKLKKFTAEIV

-584 GNRVATYTTD
+584 GERIATYTTD
-594 ENGHFITDEFVCGNY
+594 ENGHFITDEFPCGNY
-609 TLQELTPSQGYQ
+609 TLQELTPSKGYT

-630 AEPQNYKVEV
+630 AEPQNYEVEV

-659 KHSDDGTTGIETPE
+659 KHSDDEDE
-673 VGAEFEVFLK
+673 NVENLESDAEFEVYLK
-683 SAGSYN
+683 SAGSYDK
-689 NAKEIEHDYLTT
+689 AKETERDRLVT
-701 DEYGFAE
+701 DKDGFAQ
-708 TKELPYGTYT
+708 TKNMPYGTYT
-718 VHQTT
+718 VHQTKT
-723 GWKNTEYVED
+723 VNDAAFVTD
-733 FDVIIS
+733 FDVNIT
-739 EDGKTYP
+739 ENGKTYE
-746 YILNDA
+746 YILNNKPFRSYIH
-752 VITANI
+752 VSKI
-758 RIVKKD
+758 D
-764 AETGN
+764 AETGK
-769 VIPVSGVG
+769 VIPYEGAG
-777 FKVWSVDDGKYIS
+777 FKIYDGNGKLVNLGTDIL
-790 QSINY
+790 
-795 PTEETIDTFYTNET
+795 YTNNEGYLIT
-809 GSLMLPNELV
+809 PESLKYGDYTLVEVLAPIGYVLDSSPVPFTVNADNANEENAV
-819 YGNYELHEVKAPTGY
+819 NIIRVTKA
-834 FLNAEPV
+834 
-841 AFVVDGTDKT
+841 
-851 IEVEKYDTAQKGII
+851 DTAQKGRI

-871 DIFKTVKSIAPA
+871 DIFKTVESIAPA
-883 IRINENGETETAGYM
+883 ISMNEDGEIETAGFM

-904 EESSLGGAEF
+904 EESGLNGAEF
-914 EIIAAEDIY
+914 EVTAAEDIY
-923 TADGTLR
+923 TADGTIR

-956 KYIVREKTAPYGY
+956 KYIVREKIAPYGY
-969 VLNSEEK
+969 VLCSEEK
-976 RVELTYAGQEVSIT
+976 EVELTYAGQEVSIT
-990 DAINN
+990 DTVKS

-1006 NLAKFME
+1006 SLAKFME
-1013 HDELFGIG
+1013 HDELFDIG

-1027 SVVFGLYAAEDI
+1027 SVLFGLYSAEEI
-1039 TAVDGTVIPKDGFIA
+1039 TAADGTVIPEDGFIA
-1054 QVSLGEDMTATIT
+1054 QVSLGEDMTATIA
-1067 EKLPFAKYYVQEIA
+1067 EKLPFGKYYVQEIA

-1096 FEYMGQKMT
+1096 YEYMGQKMT

-1139 FGLFN
+1139 FGLFS
-1144 AEETEF
+1144 ADETEF
-1150 TAENAYFTDE
+1150 TAENAYLTDE
-1160 SDEDGNFGFTD
+1160 SDENGNFGFVD

-1191 DDQYPVTISE
+1191 DEQYPVTISE
-1201 NDDIVEI
+1201 NGDVIEI

-1213 PITVSIS
+1213 AITISIS

-1232 SMQLIDENGD
+1232 SMQLIDENGEV
-1242 IVDEWTSDSDNHII
+1242 VDEWTSDGENHII
-1256 TNIPAGGYTL
+1256 TNIPAGSYTL

-1279 DISFTI
+1279 DIIFTI
-1285 DEYGNVTVDGVE
+1285 DEYGNVTIDDVE

-1359 AKLIAGETYT
+1359 AKLIAGESYT

-1381 AEDIEFTVNADGSVT
+1381 AEDIELTVNADGSVT
-1396 EVTMKDEAIVVTVP
+1396 EVVMKDSKIITTTP
-1410 TVPTGDTGKSLL
+1410 TVPTGDAGNSPL
-1422 GYIMLFI
+1422 GYILLFI

-1434 NVLIFTRK
+1434 NVLLFTRK
-1442 KKEELSDDYAELCP
+1442 KKEEPSDDYAELCP

>member
-1 MKGKE
+1 
-6 SMTKNNNFIR
+6 MTKNDNFIR
-16 KFSAGLMASLCAVSM
+16 KNSAGLMASLCAVSM

-44 ASSATENEA
+44 ASAATENEA

-135 SVSDNCT
+135 SVNDNCT

-152 DVEKEN
+152 DIEKEN
-158 IPYKECPYWECA
+158 IPYKERPYWECA

-205 IAYLK
+205 IAYLR

-215 ESYINSNTV
+215 ENYINSTTV
-224 GDGSGDGG
+224 GDGNGEGG

-373 EDGITSGREF
+373 EDGITSDREF

-428 DTRYVVPKA
+428 DTRYVAPKA
-437 QDVTLT
+437 QDVTLI

-468 QSEDNQNGDRT
+468 QSEDNQNGDMT

-484 GGQTY
+484 GGLTY

-504 PVYDSNNN
+504 PVYDSNNK
-512 PITYTISEKDVP
+512 PINYTISERDVP

-559 KKDAESVTAQG
+559 KKDAESVTVQG

-584 GNRVATYTTD
+584 GERIATYTTD
-594 ENGHFITDEFVCGNY
+594 ENGHFITDEFPCGNY
-609 TLQELTPSQGYQ
+609 TLQELTPSKGYT

-630 AEPQNYKVEV
+630 AEPQIYKVEV

-659 KHSDDGTTGIETPE
+659 KHSDDNDNTVENLE
-673 VGAEFEVFLK
+673 SGAEFEVYLK
-683 SAGSYN
+683 SAGGYDK
-689 NAKEIEHDYLTT
+689 AKETERDYLIT
-701 DEYGFAE
+701 DGKGYAE
-708 TKELPYGTYT
+708 TKDLPYGTYT
-718 VHQTT
+718 VHQTKT
-723 GWKNTEYVED
+723 VNDAAFVDD
-733 FDVIIS
+733 FDVNII
-739 EDGKTYP
+739 ENHRTYE
-746 YILNDA
+746 YILNNKPFRSYIH
-752 VITANI
+752 VTKI
-758 RIVKKD
+758 D
-764 AETGN
+764 AETGK
-769 VIPVSGVG
+769 VIPYEGAG
-777 FKVWSVDDGKYIS
+777 FKIYDVNGNLVNLGTDIL
-790 QSINY
+790 
-795 PTEETIDTFYTNET
+795 YTNNEGYLIT
-809 GSLMLPNELV
+809 PDSLKYGEYTLV
-819 YGNYELHEVKAPTGY
+819 EVQAPIGYVLDSTPVPFTVNADNADEENAVNIIKVTKA
-834 FLNAEPV
+834 
-841 AFVVDGTDKT
+841 DS
-851 IEVEKYDTAQKGII
+851 AQKGRI

-871 DIFKTVKSIAPA
+871 DIFKSVTATSSAY
-883 IRINENGETETAGYM
+883 ENKDGEYM
-898 TYYPIF
+898 ESPTRYTPVF
-904 EESSLGGAEF
+904 EESGLGGAEF
-914 EIIAAEDIY
+914 EVIAAEDIY

-930 ASIGEVVADIITDA
+930 ASNGEIVADIITDK

-956 KYIVREKTAPYGY
+956 KYIVREKAAPYGY

-976 RVELTYAGQEVSIT
+976 EVELTYAGQEVSIT

-1006 NLAKFME
+1006 NLVKFME
-1013 HDELFGIG
+1013 HDELFDIG

-1027 SVVFGLYAAEDI
+1027 SVIFGLYAAEDI
-1039 TAVDGTVIPKDGFIA
+1039 TAADGTVIPKDGFIA
-1054 QVSLGEDMTATIT
+1054 RLSLNENMKATIA

-1081 TDEHYMLN
+1081 TDEHYMLH

-1096 FEYMGQKMT
+1096 FEYMGQEQT
-1105 TVNIDCGTF
+1105 TVYIDCGTF
-1114 INDLKRGS
+1114 INEIKRGS

-1127 VNEHGDPLENAL
+1127 ANENDDPLENAL
-1139 FGLFN
+1139 FGLFS
-1144 AEETEF
+1144 ADETEF
-1150 TAENAYFTDE
+1150 TVENAYLTDE
-1160 SDEDGNFGFTD
+1160 SDEDGNFSFTD

-1213 PITVSIS
+1213 AITVSIS
-1220 KADIYGNELEGA
+1220 KKDIYGSELEGA
-1232 SMQLIDENGD
+1232 SIQLIDENGD
-1242 IVDEWTSDSDNHII
+1242 IIDEWTSDSENHII

-1297 AIAETEDGIPC
+1297 ATAETEDGIPC
-1308 VTMIDNTTIVKISK
+1308 VTMIDNTTIIKISK
-1322 QDMTTGTELA
+1322 QDMTTGTELS

-1359 AKLIAGETYT
+1359 AKLNAGETYT

-1381 AEDIEFTVNADGSVT
+1381 AEDIEFTVNADVSVT
-1396 EVTMKDEAIVVTVP
+1396 EVVMKDSKIITTTP
-1410 TVPTGDTGKSLL
+1410 TVPTGDAGKSPL
-1422 GYIMLFI
+1422 GYILLFI

-1434 NVLIFTRK
+1434 NVLLFTRK
-1442 KKEELSDDYAELCP
+1442 KKEEPADDYAELCP

>member
-1 MKGKE
+1 MA
-6 SMTKNNNFIR
+6 KNNSLIR
-16 KFSAGLMASLCAVSM
+16 KLGAGLMASLCAVSM
-31 LATPMTGMISASA
+31 LATPMTGVLTASA
-44 ASSATENEA
+44 VSTATENEA
-53 FPSADEVIAQAAT
+53 SPSADEVIAQAAT

-75 FKGYTGVYYQGSYSP
+75 FKGYTGVYYQDSYSP

-135 SVSDNCT
+135 SVTDNCT

-158 IPYKECPYWECA
+158 IPYKERPYWECA

-186 DGEDHSWIYI
+186 NGEDHSWIYI

-215 ESYINSNTV
+215 ENYINSNTV

-313 TIGEKGK
+313 TIGDKGK

-339 GYELDP
+339 GYDLDS
-345 TVHTL
+345 TVYTL
-350 KSGQTIQS
+350 NSGKNIDVLEDRTTGKI
-358 IEVTEKGSI
+358 II
-367 VVNKTA
+367 NKTA
-373 EDGITSGREF
+373 EDGVTADREF

-388 NGSSYTAKTNSN
+388 DGRSFTAKTNSS
-400 GKAEFNN
+400 GKAEVSGLF
-407 LVVYDMKTGKPVT
+407 LYDMKNGKPIT
-420 YTVSEINV
+420 YNVSEINV
-428 DTRYVVPKA
+428 DTRYEVPKA

-443 NGNAD
+443 NGNVD
-448 LTVAVDFENDLKKG
+448 LTVAVDFENVLKKG

-484 GGQTY
+484 GGETY
-489 TMTTANDGTAIFAGI
+489 TLTTANDGTAIFAGI
-504 PVYDSNNN
+504 PVYDSNNK

-532 QKTTLTADATVDVK
+532 QTATLTADATVDVK

-559 KKDAESVTAQG
+559 KKDSKNITAQG

-594 ENGHFITDEFVCGNY
+594 ENGHFVTDEFACGNY

-621 LNDEIYKVG
+621 LNDEIYQIG
-630 AEPQNYKVEV
+630 AEPQNYKVEI
-640 NPIALDVTEDVVK
+640 NPIALDVTEDVIK
-653 GKVSII
+653 GNVSII
-659 KHSDDGTTGIETPE
+659 KHSDDEDETVE
-673 VGAEFEVFLK
+673 NLETGAEFEVYLK
-683 SAGSYN
+683 SAGCYD
-689 NAKEIEHDYLTT
+689 NAKETERDYLTT
-701 DEYGFAE
+701 DENGFAK
-708 TKELPYGTYT
+708 TKDMPYGVYT
-718 VHQTT
+718 VHQTKT
-723 GWKNTEYVED
+723 VNDAAFVAD
-733 FDVIIS
+733 FDVTIAK
-739 EDGKTYP
+739 EGQTYE
-746 YILNDA
+746 YILNNKPFRSYIH
-752 VITANI
+752 VTK
-758 RIVKKD
+758 VD
-764 AETGN
+764 AETGKT
-769 VIPVSGVG
+769 IPYEGAG
-777 FKVWSVDDGKYIS
+777 FRIYDSNGDLVNLGTDTLYSNNEGYLITPESLKYG
-790 QSINY
+790 
-795 PTEETIDTFYTNET
+795 DYT
-809 GSLMLPNELV
+809 LV
-819 YGNYELHEVKAPTGY
+819 EVQAPIGYVLDSTPVPFTVKAE
-834 FLNAEPV
+834 NANEENAV
-841 AFVVDGTDKT
+841 NIIKVTKA
-851 IEVEKYDTAQKGII
+851 DTAQKGRI

-871 DIFKTVKSIAPA
+871 EIFKSVTVSDAKYTPV
-883 IRINENGETETAGYM
+883 
-898 TYYPIF
+898 F
-904 EESSLGGAEF
+904 EESGLSGAEF
-914 EIIAAEDIY
+914 EVIAAEDIY

-930 ASIGEVVADIITDA
+930 ASNGEVVADIITDKD
-944 NGNAATEPLYLG
+944 GNAATEPLYLG
-956 KYIVREKTAPYGY
+956 KYIVREKKAPYGY
-969 VLNSEEK
+969 VLNSEAKE
-976 RVELTYAGQEVSIT
+976 VELTYAGQEVSIT
-990 DAINN
+990 DAVNS
-995 TFYNDY
+995 TFNNDY
-1001 QGVNI
+1001 QGVKI
-1006 NLAKFME
+1006 SLAKFME
-1013 HDELFGIG
+1013 HDELFDIG
-1021 TNNEYK
+1021 EKDEYK
-1027 SVVFGLYAAEDI
+1027 NIIFGLYAAEDI
-1039 TAVDGTVIPKDGFIA
+1039 TAADGTVIPENGFIA
-1054 QVSLGEDMTATIT
+1054 LVSLGEDMTATIA
-1067 EKLPFAKYYVQEIA
+1067 EKLPFSKYYVQEIA

-1096 FEYMGQKMT
+1096 FEYMGQEMT

-1114 INDLKRGS
+1114 INELKHGS

-1139 FGLFN
+1139 FGLFS
-1144 AEETEF
+1144 ADETEF
-1150 TAENAYFTDE
+1150 TAENAYLTDE
-1160 SDEDGNFGFTD
+1160 SDEDGNFRFTD
-1171 IPYGKYIVKE
+1171 IPYGEYIVKE

-1191 DDQYPVTISE
+1191 DEQYPVVIAE
-1201 NDDIVEI
+1201 DGDVVEI

-1213 PITVSIS
+1213 DITVSIS
-1220 KADIYGNELEGA
+1220 KVDLYGNELTGA
-1232 SMQLIDENGD
+1232 SMQLIDENCD
-1242 IVDEWTSDSDNHII
+1242 IVDEWTSDGENHII
-1256 TNIPAGGYTL
+1256 TNIPAGGYIL

-1279 DISFTI
+1279 DIIFTI

-1297 AIAETEDGIPC
+1297 ATAETEDGIPC
-1308 VTMIDNTTIVKISK
+1308 VTMIDSTTIVKISK

-1332 GAKLQVIDKDGNVI
+1332 GATLQVIDKDGNVI
-1346 EEWVSTNEPHYIE
+1346 EEWVSADEPHYIE
-1359 AKLIAGETYT
+1359 AKLTAGETFT
-1369 LREITA
+1369 LRELTA

-1396 EVTMKDEAIVVTVP
+1396 EVVMKDTKIITTTP
-1410 TVPTGDTGKSLL
+1410 NVPTGDTGKSPLR
-1422 GYIMLFI
+1422 YILLFI
-1429 GLVIV
+1429 GLVV
-1434 NVLIFTRK
+1434 FNVFLFTRK
-1442 KKEELSDDYAELCP
+1442 KKNEPVDDFAEVCP

>member
-1 MKGKE
+1 
-6 SMTKNNNFIR
+6 MTKNNNFIR
-16 KFSAGLMASLCAVSM
+16 KLSAGLMASLCAVSM

-44 ASSATENEA
+44 ASTATENEA

-75 FKGYTGVYYQGSYSP
+75 FKGYTGVYYQDSYSP

-98 QGVDCSGLIYYTL
+98 QGVDCSGLLYYTL
-111 AHLGYSTSG
+111 THLGYSTSG

-158 IPYKECPYWECA
+158 IPYKERPYWECA

-232 THWRIESNG
+232 KHWRIESNG

-301 KDKECK
+301 KDKECI

-339 GYELDP
+339 GYDIDP
-345 TVHTL
+345 TVYTL
-350 KSGQTIQS
+350 TSGKS
-358 IEVTEKGSI
+358 VTVNETRTSGKI
-367 VVNKTA
+367 IVNKTA
-373 EDGITSGREF
+373 EDGVVGDREF

-388 NGSSYTAKTNSN
+388 NGKTATKKTNDN
-400 GKAEFNN
+400 GVAEFAG
-407 LVVYDMKTGKPVT
+407 LDVYDLTNGKPVT

-489 TMTTANDGTAIFAGI
+489 TMTTVNDGTAIFAGI
-504 PVYDSNNN
+504 PVYDKNNN

-559 KKDAESVTAQG
+559 KKDAENVTAQG

-594 ENGHFITDEFVCGNY
+594 ENGHFVTDEFVCGNY
-609 TLQELTPSQGYQ
+609 TLQELTPSQGYK

-689 NAKEIEHDYLTT
+689 NAKETERDYLTT

-723 GWKNTEYVED
+723 GWKNTEYVEN

-777 FKVWSVDDGKYIS
+777 FKVWSIDDEKYIS
-790 QSINY
+790 QAVNY
-795 PTEETIDTFYTNET
+795 PEETTLDTFYTNET

-851 IEVEKYDTAQKGII
+851 IEVEKYDTAQKGRI

-871 DIFKTVKSIAPA
+871 DIFKTVRSIAPA
-883 IRINENGETETAGYM
+883 IRINENGETETAGCM

-904 EESSLGGAEF
+904 EESGLGGAEF
-914 EIIAAEDIY
+914 EVIAAEDIY

-1013 HDELFGIG
+1013 HDELFDIG
-1021 TNNEYK
+1021 ENDEYK
-1027 SVVFGLYAAEDI
+1027 KVTFGLYAAEDI
-1039 TAVDGTVIPKDGFIA
+1039 TAADGTVIPEDGFIA
-1054 QVSLGEDMTATIT
+1054 QVSLGEDMTADFT
-1067 EKLPFAKYYVQEIA
+1067 EKLPFSRYYVQEIA

-1096 FEYMGQKMT
+1096 FQYIGQDMT
-1105 TVNIDCGTF
+1105 TVDIDCGTF
-1114 INDLKRGS
+1114 INDIKRGA

-1127 VNEHGDPLENAL
+1127 VNENGDPLENAL
-1139 FGLFN
+1139 FGLFK
-1144 AEETEF
+1144 ADETEF
-1150 TAENAYFTDE
+1150 TAENAYLTDE
-1160 SDEDGNFGFTD
+1160 SDENGNFGFTD
-1171 IPYGKYIVKE
+1171 IPYGEYIVKE

-1191 DDQYPVTISE
+1191 DEQYPVVIAE
-1201 NDDIVEI
+1201 NGDVVEI

-1213 PITVSIS
+1213 AITVSIS
-1220 KADIYGNELEGA
+1220 KEDLYGNELTGA
-1232 SMQLIDENGD
+1232 SMKLIDENGE
-1242 IVDEWTSDSDNHII
+1242 IVDEWTSDSKNHII

-1266 KEVAAPDGYIIAT
+1266 KEVAAPDGYVIAT

-1297 AIAETEDGIPC
+1297 ANAFDDDGNPI
-1308 VTMIDNTTIVKISK
+1308 VTMIDDATLVKISK
-1322 QDMTTGTELA
+1322 QDMTTGTELP
-1332 GAKLQVIDKDGNVI
+1332 GATLQVIDKDGTVV
-1346 EEWVSTNEPHYIE
+1346 EEWVSGTEPHYIE
-1359 AKLIAGETYT
+1359 AKLIAGEKYT

-1396 EVTMKDEAIVVTVP
+1396 EVTMKDEAIIVTTPNVA
-1410 TVPTGDTGKSLL
+1410 TGDTGKSPL
-1422 GYIMLFI
+1422 GYIMVI
-1429 GLVIV
+1429 AGLVLLTV
-1434 NVLIFTRK
+1434 SIFARK
-1442 KKEELSDDYAELCP
+1442 KKEEPVDDYAELCP
-1456 DYIEG
+1456 DFIEG
-1461 ENE
+1461 EDNE

>member
-1 MKGKE
+1 MYNRIIKRIG
-6 SMTKNNNFIR
+6 
-16 KFSAGLMASLCAVSM
+16 AGLIAMSCAFSV
-31 LATPMTGMISASA
+31 LGATIPSISANA
-44 ASSATENEA
+44 AMTTENSA
-53 FPSADEVIAQAAT
+53 FPSADEVVAEAAT
-66 LLGSPYGWG
+66 LLGAPYGWG
-75 FKGYTGVYYQGSYSP
+75 FKGYTGVYYQDSYSP
-90 LSLDYVRQ
+90 LTLDYVRQ

-111 AHLGYSTSG
+111 SHLGYSTSG

-135 SVSDNCT
+135 SVNDNCT

-158 IPYKECPYWECA
+158 ISYKERPYWECA

-241 SQGCVINNRT
+241 SQGCVINNKT

-261 FAFRVSKTDVEFSVT
+261 SAFRITERDVTFEISKYNTDGNLV
-276 KLDKD
+276 
-281 TQMVIGKSPVDNSS
+281 GKSTVDNSS
-295 AVYGVY
+295 AVYGIY
-301 KDKECK
+301 SDQECTES
-307 NKVGEI
+307 VGTI
-313 TIGEKGK
+313 TIGADGR
-320 GTIKLPSG
+320 GAISLPSG

-339 GYELDP
+339 GYDLDT
-345 TVHTL
+345 TVY
-350 KSGQTIQS
+350 TITPGS
-358 IEVTEKGSI
+358 TNVTEKYKFGSI
-367 VVNKTA
+367 KINKTA
-373 EDGITSGREF
+373 EDGVVADREF
-383 KVTGS
+383 KVSWTE
-388 NGSSYTAKTNSN
+388 NGKEKSKTAKTDSSGNAS
-400 GKAEFNN
+400 FTN
-407 LVVYDMKTGKPVT
+407 LKVYDMNSGKPIS
-420 YTVSEINV
+420 YNVSEINV
-428 DTRYVVPKA
+428 DTKYVTPKA
-437 QDVTLT
+437 YDITLT
-443 NGNAD
+443 DGNAD
-448 LTVAVDFENDLKKG
+448 L
-462 NIKINK
+462 
-468 QSEDNQNGDRT
+468 S
-479 FTVTG
+479 
-484 GGQTY
+484 
-489 TMTTANDGTAIFAGI
+489 
-504 PVYDSNNN
+504 
-512 PITYTISEKDVP
+512 
-524 VRYVVPAD
+524 
-532 QKTTLTADATVDVK
+532 VDVK

-559 KKDAESVTAQG
+559 KKDAESVTSQG

-584 GNRVATYTTD
+584 GERIATYTTD
-594 ENGHFITDEFVCGNY
+594 ENGHFVTDEFVCGNY
-609 TLQELTPSQGYQ
+609 TLQELTPSKGYT
-621 LNDEIYKVG
+621 LNDEIYNVG
-630 AEPQNYKVEV
+630 AEAQNYKVET

-673 VGAEFEVFLK
+673 VGAEFEVYLK
-683 SAGSYN
+683 SSGSYD
-689 NAKEIEHDYLTT
+689 NAKETERDYLTT

-752 VITANI
+752 VISANI

-769 VIPVSGVG
+769 IIPVSGIG
-777 FKVWSVDDGKYIS
+777 FKVWSVDDEKYIS

-851 IEVEKYDTAQKGII
+851 IEVEKYDTAQKGRI

-871 DIFKTVKSIAPA
+871 DIFKTVRSIAPA
-883 IRINENGETETAGYM
+883 IRINENGETETAGCM

-904 EESSLGGAEF
+904 EESGLGGAEF
-914 EIIAAEDIY
+914 EVIAAEDIY

-1013 HDELFGIG
+1013 HYELFGIG

-1039 TAVDGTVIPKDGFIA
+1039 TAVDGTVIPEDGFIA
-1054 QVSLGEDMTATIT
+1054 QVSLGEDMTATIA
-1067 EKLPFAKYYVQEIA
+1067 EKLPFGKYYVQEIA

-1096 FEYMGQKMT
+1096 YEYMGQKMT

-1139 FGLFN
+1139 FGLFS
-1144 AEETEF
+1144 ADETEF
-1150 TAENAYFTDE
+1150 TAENAYLTDE
-1160 SDEDGNFGFTD
+1160 SDENGNFGFVD

-1181 IAAPTGYILS
+1181 IAAPTGYVLS
-1191 DDQYPVTISE
+1191 DEQYPVTISE
-1201 NDDIVEI
+1201 NGDVIEI

-1213 PITVSIS
+1213 AITVSIS

-1242 IVDEWTSDSDNHII
+1242 IIDEWTSDGENHII

-1322 QDMTTGTELA
+1322 QDMTTGKELS

-1381 AEDIEFTVNADGSVT
+1381 AEDIEFTLNADGSVT
-1396 EVTMKDEAIVVTVP
+1396 EVVMKDSKIITTTP
-1410 TVPTGDTGKSLL
+1410 TVPTGDAGNSPL
-1422 GYIMLFI
+1422 GYILLFI

-1434 NVLIFTRK
+1434 NVLLFTRK
-1442 KKEELSDDYAELCP
+1442 KKEEPADDYAELCP

>member
-1 MKGKE
+1 
-6 SMTKNNNFIR
+6 MTKNNTRNHKSFM
-16 KFSAGLMASLCAVSM
+16 KKLSAGLMASLCALSVIGSSV
-31 LATPMTGMISASA
+31 TNIGITASA
-44 ASSATENEA
+44 AMTTENTA
-53 FPSADEVIAQAAT
+53 FPSADAVIAQAAT

-75 FKGYTGVYYQGSYSP
+75 FKGYTGVYYQDSYSP

-98 QGVDCSGLIYYTL
+98 QGVDCSGLLYYTL
-111 AHLGYSTSG
+111 THLGYSTSG

-135 SVSDNCT
+135 SVNDNCT

-152 DVEKEN
+152 DVEKAN
-158 IPYKECPYWECA
+158 IPYTERPYWECA

-179 VVIADNL
+179 MVIADNL
-186 DGEDHSWIYI
+186 NGEDHSWIYM
-196 GEFNNRDEV
+196 GEFNNRNEV
-205 IAYLK
+205 ISYLK
-210 KIGVN
+210 SIGVN

-241 SQGCVINNRT
+241 SNGCVINNRT
-251 DGKQATALNM
+251 DGKKATAMNM
-261 FAFRVSKTDVEFSVT
+261 YAFRVTQNEVEFSVT

-313 TIGEKGK
+313 TIGDKGK
-320 GTIKLPSG
+320 GSIKLSNG

-339 GYELDP
+339 GYDLDP
-345 TVHTL
+345 TVYTL
-350 KSGQTIQS
+350 KSGQSIQS

-367 VVNKTA
+367 IINKTA
-373 EDGITSGREF
+373 EDGITADREF

-388 NGSSYTAKTNSN
+388 NGSSYTAKTNSE
-400 GKAEFNN
+400 GKAEFKN

-420 YTVSEINV
+420 YNVSEINV
-428 DTRYVVPKA
+428 DNRYETPKA
-437 QDVTLT
+437 QDITLT
-443 NGNAD
+443 SGNAD
-448 LTVAVDFENDLKKG
+448 LTVAVDFENTLKKG

-484 GGQTY
+484 GGETY
-489 TMTTANDGTAIFAGI
+489 TLTTANDGTAIIANI
-504 PVYDSNNN
+504 PVYDSSNQ

-532 QKTTLTADATVDVK
+532 QTATLTADATVDVK
-546 FENKLKKFTAEVV
+546 FENKLKKFTAEIT
-559 KKDAESVTAQG
+559 KKDSENITAQG

-584 GNRVATYTTD
+584 GERVATYTTD
-594 ENGHFITDEFVCGNY
+594 ENGHFVTDEFVCGNY

-673 VGAEFEVFLK
+673 SGAEFEIYLK
-683 SAGSYN
+683 NAGSYE
-689 NAKEIEHDYLTT
+689 NAKETERDYLIT
-701 DEYGFAE
+701 DENGFAE

-723 GWKNTEYVED
+723 GWKNTEFVED
-733 FDVIIS
+733 FDVIVD
-739 EDGKTYP
+739 ENGKTYP
-746 YILNDA
+746 YIINDA

-769 VIPVSGVG
+769 TIPVSGIG
-777 FKVWSVDDGKYIS
+777 FKVWSVDDEKYIS
-790 QSINY
+790 QTVNY
-795 PTEETIDTFYTNET
+795 PSEETIDTFYTNET
-809 GSLMLPNELV
+809 GTLMLPGELA
-819 YGNYELHEVKAPTGY
+819 YGNYELHEVKAPAGY

-841 AFVVDGTDKT
+841 PFTVDGTEKT
-851 IEVEKYDTAQKGII
+851 VEVEKFDTAQKGRI

-871 DIFKTVKSIAPA
+871 EIFKTVQAIGPA
-883 IRINENGETETAGYM
+883 VWTDENGETQTAGFT

-904 EESSLGGAEF
+904 EEGGLGGAEF
-914 EIIAAEDIY
+914 EVIAAEDIY

-930 ASIGEVVADIITDA
+930 ASAGEVVADIITDKD
-944 NGNAATEPLYLG
+944 GNAATDPLYLG

-969 VLNSEEK
+969 VLNDEAKE
-976 RVELTYAGQEVSIT
+976 VELTYAGQEVSIT
-990 DAINN
+990 DAVNN
-995 TFYNDY
+995 TFNNDY
-1001 QGVNI
+1001 QRVKI
-1006 NLAKFME
+1006 SLAKFME
-1013 HDELFGIG
+1013 HDELFDIG
-1021 TNNEYK
+1021 DNDEYK
-1027 SVVFGLYAAEDI
+1027 KVTFGLYAAEDI
-1039 TAVDGTVIPKDGFIA
+1039 TAADGTVIPEDGFIA
-1054 QVSLGEDMTATIT
+1054 QVSLGEDMTADFT
-1067 EKLPFAKYYVQEIA
+1067 EKLPFSRYYVQEIA

-1096 FEYMGQKMT
+1096 FQYMGQEMS

-1114 INDLKRGS
+1114 TNDIKRGS

-1127 VNEHGDPLENAL
+1127 VNENGDPLENAL
-1139 FGLFN
+1139 FGLFK
-1144 AEETEF
+1144 ADETEF
-1150 TAENAYFTDE
+1150 TAENAYLTDE

-1171 IPYGKYIVKE
+1171 IPYGEYIVKE
-1181 IAAPTGYILS
+1181 IAAPAGYILS
-1191 DDQYPVTISE
+1191 DEQYPVVIAE
-1201 NDDIVEI
+1201 NGDVVEI

-1213 PITVSIS
+1213 AITVSIS
-1220 KADIYGNELEGA
+1220 KEDLYGNELTGA

-1242 IVDEWTSDSDNHII
+1242 IVDEWTSDSKNHII

-1266 KEVAAPDGYIIAT
+1266 KEVAAPDGYVIAT

-1297 AIAETEDGIPC
+1297 ANAFDDDGNPI
-1308 VTMIDNTTIVKISK
+1308 VTMIDDATLVKISK

-1332 GAKLQVIDKDGNVI
+1332 GATLQVIDKDGNVI
-1346 EEWVSTNEPHYIE
+1346 EEWVSANEPHYIE
-1359 AKLIAGETYT
+1359 AKLIVGEKYT

-1381 AEDIEFTVNADGSVT
+1381 AEDIEFTVKADGSVT
-1396 EVTMKDEAIVVTVP
+1396 EVTMKDEAVIVTTPNVA
-1410 TVPTGDTGKSLL
+1410 TGDTGKSPL
-1422 GYIMLFI
+1422 GYIMVI
-1429 GLVIV
+1429 AGLVLLTV
-1434 NVLIFTRK
+1434 SIFARK
-1442 KKEELSDDYAELCP
+1442 KKEEPADDYAELCP
-1456 DYIEG
+1456 DFIEG

>member
-1 MKGKE
+1 
-6 SMTKNNNFIR
+6 MTKNNNFIR
-16 KFSAGLMASLCAVSM
+16 KLGAGLMASLCAVSM
-31 LATPMTGMISASA
+31 LATPMTGVITASA
-44 ASSATENEA
+44 ASTATENEA

-75 FKGYTGVYYQGSYSP
+75 FKGYTGVYYQDSYSP

-135 SVSDNCT
+135 SVNGDCT

-158 IPYKECPYWECA
+158 IPYKERPYWECA

-186 DGEDHSWIYI
+186 NGEDHSWIYI

-261 FAFRVSKTDVEFSVT
+261 FAFRVSQTDVEFSVT

-301 KDKECK
+301 KDKDCN

-339 GYELDP
+339 GYDLDS
-345 TVHTL
+345 TVYTL
-350 KSGQTIQS
+350 TFGKSVTVNETRTSGTI
-358 IEVTEKGSI
+358 I
-367 VVNKTA
+367 VNKTA
-373 EDGITSGREF
+373 EDGVTSDREF
-383 KVTGS
+383 KITGS
-388 NGSSYTAKTNSN
+388 NGKSVTKKTNSN
-400 GKAEFNN
+400 GVAEFSG
-407 LVVYDMKTGKPVT
+407 LDVYDLTNGKPVT

-428 DTRYVVPKA
+428 DTRYEVPKA

-443 NGNAD
+443 SGNAD
-448 LTVAVDFENDLKKG
+448 LTVAVDFENVLKKG

-484 GGQTY
+484 GGETY

-504 PVYDSNNN
+504 PVYDKNNK

-524 VRYVVPAD
+524 IRYVVPAN
-532 QKTTLTADATVDVK
+532 QPATLTADATVDVK
-546 FENKLKKFTAEVV
+546 FENKLKKFTAEIT
-559 KKDAESVTAQG
+559 KKDSENITAQG

-594 ENGHFITDEFVCGNY
+594 ENGHFVTDEFVCGNY

-630 AEPQNYKVEV
+630 AEPQNYMVEV
-640 NPIALDVTEDVVK
+640 NPIALDVTENVVK
-653 GKVSII
+653 GRISLI
-659 KHSDDGTTGIETPE
+659 KHSDDGTTGIDTPE
-673 VGAEFEVFLK
+673 NGVKFEVYLK
-683 SAGSYN
+683 SAGSYDK
-689 NAKEIEHDYLTT
+689 AKETERDYLTT
-701 DEYGFAE
+701 DENGYAQ

-733 FDVIIS
+733 FDVIVD
-739 EDGKTYP
+739 ENGKKYQ

-769 VIPVSGVG
+769 IIPVSGVG
-777 FKVWSVDDGKYIS
+777 FKIWSVDDEKYIS
-790 QSINY
+790 QTINY
-795 PTEETIDTFYTNET
+795 PEETTLDTFYTNET
-809 GSLMLPNELV
+809 GSLMLPGELA

-841 AFVVDGTDKT
+841 PFTVDGTEKT
-851 IEVEKYDTAQKGII
+851 IEVEKYDTAQKGRI

-871 DIFKTVKSIAPA
+871 EIFKSVKSIAPA
-883 IRINENGETETAGYM
+883 IRMDENGEIETAGFM

-904 EESSLGGAEF
+904 EESGLGGAEF
-914 EIIAAEDIY
+914 EVIAAENIY

-930 ASIGEVVADIITDA
+930 ALNGDVVSTLITDE
-944 NGNAATEPLYLG
+944 NGYAETAPLYLG
-956 KYIVREKTAPYGY
+956 KYIVREKKAPYGY
-969 VLNSEEK
+969 VLNTEAKE
-976 RVELTYAGQEVSIT
+976 VELTYAGQEVSVT
-990 DAINN
+990 DAVNS
-995 TFYNDY
+995 TFNNDY
-1001 QGVNI
+1001 QGVKI
-1006 NLAKFME
+1006 SLAKFME
-1013 HDELFGIG
+1013 HDELYDIG
-1021 TNNEYK
+1021 EKNEYK
-1027 SVVFGLYAAEDI
+1027 NVIFGLYAAEDI
-1039 TAVDGTVIPKDGFIA
+1039 TAADGTVIPENGYIGS
-1054 QVSLGEDMTATIT
+1054 VSLSENMTATIA
-1067 EKLPFAKYYVQEIA
+1067 EKLPFSKYYVQEIA

-1096 FEYMGQKMT
+1096 FEYMGQEMT

-1114 INDLKRGS
+1114 INDLKRGF

-1139 FGLFN
+1139 FGLFK
-1144 AEETEF
+1144 ADETEF
-1150 TAENAYFTDE
+1150 TAENAYLTDE
-1160 SDEDGNFGFTD
+1160 SDENGNFGFTG
-1171 IPYGKYIVKE
+1171 IPYGEYIVKE

-1191 DDQYPVTISE
+1191 DEQYPVVISE
-1201 NDDIVEI
+1201 NGDVVEI

-1213 PITVSIS
+1213 DITVAIS
-1220 KADIYGNELEGA
+1220 KLDLYGNELTGA
-1232 SMQLIDENGD
+1232 YMQIIDENGD
-1242 IVDEWTSDSDNHII
+1242 IVDEWTSDGNNHII

-1279 DISFTI
+1279 DIIFTI
-1285 DEYGNVTVDGVE
+1285 DEYGNVTVEGVE
-1297 AIAETEDGIPC
+1297 ATAETDDGIPC
-1308 VTMIDNTTIVKISK
+1308 VTMIDNATIIKISK

-1332 GAKLQVIDKDGNVI
+1332 GATLQVIDKDGNVI
-1346 EEWVSTNEPHYIE
+1346 EEWVSTDKSHFIE

-1396 EVTMKDEAIVVTVP
+1396 EVVMKDSKIITTTP
-1410 TVPTGDTGKSLL
+1410 NVPTGDTGKSPL
-1422 GYIMLFI
+1422 GYIMLFL

-1434 NVLIFTRK
+1434 NVLLFTRK
-1442 KKEELSDDYAELCP
+1442 KKDEPTDDYAELCP
-1456 DYIEG
+1456 DFIEG

>member
-1 MKGKE
+1 
-6 SMTKNNNFIR
+6 MTKNNTRNHKGFM
-16 KFSAGLMASLCAVSM
+16 KKLSARLMASLCALSVIGSSV
-31 LATPMTGMISASA
+31 TNIGITASA
-44 ASSATENEA
+44 AMTTENTA
-53 FPSADEVIAQAAT
+53 FPSADAVIAQAAT

-75 FKGYTGVYYQGSYSP
+75 LKGYTGVYYQDSYSP

-98 QGVDCSGLIYYTL
+98 QGVDCSGLLYYTL
-111 AHLGYSTSG
+111 THLGYSTSG

-135 SVSDNCT
+135 SVNDNCT

-152 DVEKEN
+152 DVEKAN
-158 IPYKECPYWECA
+158 IPYTERPYWECA

-179 VVIADNL
+179 MVIADNL
-186 DGEDHSWIYI
+186 NGEDHSWIYM
-196 GEFNNRDEV
+196 GEFNNRNEV
-205 IAYLK
+205 ISYLK
-210 KIGVN
+210 SIGVN
-215 ESYINSNTV
+215 ESYINNNTV

-241 SQGCVINNRT
+241 SNGCVINNRT
-251 DGKQATALNM
+251 DGKKATAMNM
-261 FAFRVSKTDVEFSVT
+261 YAFRVTQNEVEFSVT

-313 TIGEKGK
+313 TIGDKGK
-320 GTIKLPSG
+320 GSIKLPNG

-339 GYELDP
+339 GYALDP
-345 TVHTL
+345 TVYTL
-350 KSGQTIQS
+350 KSGQS
-358 IEVTEKGSI
+358 IKAIEYKTRGSI

-383 KVTGS
+383 RVTGS
-388 NGSSYTAKTNSN
+388 NGVNEVKKTDESGIAKFT
-400 GKAEFNN
+400 E
-407 LVVYDMKTGKPVT
+407 LEVYDFGTGKPVT

-428 DTRYVVPKA
+428 DNRYETPKA
-437 QDVTLT
+437 QDITLT
-443 NGNAD
+443 SGNAD
-448 LTVAVDFENDLKKG
+448 LTVAVDFENTLKKG

-468 QSEDNQNGDRT
+468 QSEDNHNGDRT

-484 GGQTY
+484 DGETY
-489 TMTTANDGTAIFAGI
+489 TLTTANDGTAILASI
-504 PVYDSNNN
+504 PVYDSSNQ

-532 QKTTLTADATVDVK
+532 QTATLTADATVDVK
-546 FENKLKKFTAEVV
+546 FENKLKKFTAEIT
-559 KKDAESVTAQG
+559 KKDSENITAQG

-584 GNRVATYTTD
+584 GERVATYTTD
-594 ENGHFITDEFVCGNY
+594 ENGHFVTGEFVCGNY

-630 AEPQNYKVEV
+630 AEPQNYTVEV

-653 GKVSII
+653 GNISII
-659 KHSDDGTTGIETPE
+659 KHSDDEDDKVENLET
-673 VGAEFEVFLK
+673 GAEFEVYLK
-683 SAGSYN
+683 SAGNYDK
-689 NAKEIEHDYLTT
+689 AKETERDYLTT
-701 DEYGFAE
+701 NENGFAQ
-708 TKELPYGTYT
+708 TKDMPYGVYT
-718 VHQTT
+718 VHQTKT
-723 GWKNTEYVED
+723 VNDAAYVAD
-733 FDVIIS
+733 FDVTIAK
-739 EDGKTYP
+739 EGQTYE
-746 YILNDA
+746 YILNNKPFRSYIH
-752 VITANI
+752 VTKI
-758 RIVKKD
+758 D
-764 AETGN
+764 AETGK
-769 VIPVSGVG
+769 VIPYEGAG
-777 FKVWSVDDGKYIS
+777 FKIYDGNGKLVNLGTDIL
-790 QSINY
+790 
-795 PTEETIDTFYTNET
+795 YTNNEGYLIT
-809 GSLMLPNELV
+809 PDSLKYGEYTLV
-819 YGNYELHEVKAPTGY
+819 EVQAPIGYVLDSTPVPFTVNADNADEENAVNIIKVTKA
-834 FLNAEPV
+834 
-841 AFVVDGTDKT
+841 DS
-851 IEVEKYDTAQKGII
+851 AQKGRI

-871 DIFKTVKSIAPA
+871 DIFKSVTATSSAYENKEGEY
-883 IRINENGETETAGYM
+883 NETPT
-898 TYYPIF
+898 TYTPVF
-904 EESSLGGAEF
+904 EESGLGGAEF
-914 EIIAAEDIY
+914 EVIAAEDIY

-930 ASIGEVVADIITDA
+930 ASNGEIVADIITDK

-969 VLNSEEK
+969 ILNSEAKE
-976 RVELTYAGQEVSIT
+976 VELTYAGQEVSIT
-990 DAINN
+990 DSINN

-1021 TNNEYK
+1021 DNNEYK
-1027 SVVFGLYAAEDI
+1027 SVLFGLYAAEDI
-1039 TAVDGTVIPKDGFIA
+1039 TAADGTVIPEDGFIA
-1054 QVSLGEDMTATIT
+1054 QVSLGEDMTATIA

-1081 TDEHYMLN
+1081 TDESYMLN

-1096 FEYMGQKMT
+1096 FEYMGQEQT
-1105 TVNIDCGTF
+1105 TVYIDCGTF
-1114 INDLKRGS
+1114 INDLRRGS

-1127 VNEHGDPLENAL
+1127 VNENGESLENAL
-1139 FGLFN
+1139 FGLFS
-1144 AEETEF
+1144 EDETEF
-1150 TAENAYFTDE
+1150 TAENAYLTDE
-1160 SDEDGNFGFTD
+1160 SDEDGNFSFTD

-1191 DDQYPVTISE
+1191 DEQYPVVIAE
-1201 NDDIVEI
+1201 DGDVIEI

-1213 PITVSIS
+1213 AITVAIS
-1220 KADIYGNELEGA
+1220 KEDIYGNELEGA
-1232 SMQLIDENGD
+1232 SIQLIDENGD
-1242 IVDEWTSDSDNHII
+1242 IVDEWTSDGENHII

-1285 DEYGNVTVDGVE
+1285 DEYGNVTVDSVE
-1297 AIAETEDGIPC
+1297 ATAETEDVIPC

-1332 GAKLQVIDKDGNVI
+1332 GAKLQVIDKDGNIV
-1346 EEWVSTNEPHYIE
+1346 EEWISTNEPHYIE
-1359 AKLIAGETYT
+1359 AKLIANEIYT

-1396 EVTMKDEAIVVTVP
+1396 EVVMKDSKIITTTP
-1410 TVPTGDTGKSLL
+1410 TVPTGDAGKSPL
-1422 GYIMLFI
+1422 GYILLFI

-1434 NVLIFTRK
+1434 NVLLFTRK
-1442 KKEELSDDYAELCP
+1442 KKEEPADDYAELCP